1 MIFTEE
7 DYPAWKT
14 VAEDARRALTALH
27 HEVPQCLPGEPAA
40 CGGTF
45 AEHTAS
51 YLATLRARVDF
62 EIEHLG
68 QAAQPIVQM
77 VYRHMITEIRGREG
91 CGDPEHQPVP
101 GKEE

>member
-7 DYPAWKT
+7 DYPSWKT
-14 VAEDARRALTALH
+14 IAEDARQALIVLH
-27 HEVPQCLPGEPAA
+27 HDVPQCLPGEPGA

-45 AEHTAS
+45 AEHTIA

-68 QAAQPIVQM
+68 QAAQPAIQVI
-77 VYRHMITEIRGREG
+77 YRNMITEIRARED

-101 GKEE
+101 GKEA